1 MVRHLKTY
9 PKPDPN
15 LRAEPSPKAEPESCP
30 EISAFEPW
38 RSGCETITCEIM
50 DDPQEDAF
58 LKEVKDDEAGQT
70 MLLLCKKSTCVDVYV
85 CVRAC
90 ANSDVYFRCV
100 LQSLL
105 QSSFSSLLGF
115 FAGVIPNSCS
125 IQLRVLQGIK
135 RVVQKRHRGEGA

>member
-9 PKPDPN
+9 PKPHPN
-15 LRAEPSPKAEPESCP
+15 LRAEPSLRAEPESCP

-70 MLLLCKKSTCVDVYV
+70 MLLLCKKNTCVDVCV
-85 CVRAC
+85 CLCVRVQIQMC
-90 ANSDVYFRCV
+90 TSDVYC
-100 LQSLL
+100 
-105 QSSFSSLLGF
+105 
-115 FAGVIPNSCS
+115 
-125 IQLRVLQGIK
+125 RVYC
-135 RVVQKRHRGEGA
+135 RVPSQHY

>member
-85 CVRAC
+85 CVCAC
-90 ANSDVYFRCV
+90 VCKFRCV
-100 LQSLL
+100 LQMCTAEFTAEFL
-105 QSSFSSLLGF
+105 
-115 FAGVIPNSCS
+115 PNT
-125 IQLRVLQGIK
+125 IRVLC
-135 RVVQKRHRGEGA
+135 RGNFFPL

>member
-9 PKPDPN
+9 PKPHPN
-15 LRAEPSPKAEPESCP
+15 LRAEPSLRAEPESCP

-50 DDPQEDAF
+50 DDPQKDAF

-85 CVRAC
+85 CVCVRVQIQMC
-90 ANSDVYFRCV
+90 TSDVYC
-100 LQSLL
+100 
-105 QSSFSSLLGF
+105 
-115 FAGVIPNSCS
+115 
-125 IQLRVLQGIK
+125 RVYC
-135 RVVQKRHRGEGA
+135 RVPSHHY

>member
-1 MVRHLKTY
+1 MVISAAYVADQVRKAGGGPFGSVRFCFILKHATS
-9 PKPDPN
+9 KPTPN
-15 LRAEPSPKAEPESCP
+15 LTPTLAAEPSLKAEPESCP

-85 CVRAC
+85 CV
-90 ANSDVYFRCV
+90 CV
-100 LQSLL
+100 
-105 QSSFSSLLGF
+105 
-115 FAGVIPNSCS
+115 
-125 IQLRVLQGIK
+125 RVLQMCTA
-135 RVVQKRHRGEGA
+135 EFFP